1 MTPLKLDQLRTRE
14 NGRAIDPSAN
24 GFDRSGAQ
32 KTIEQRLKEIGERG
46 NLTREAD
53 VVAVDMAARTVE
65 LSFSSETESVE
76 RWFGIEILG
85 HDAEEVDLSR
95 LNNGAPL
102 LWMHNWRDQRG
113 VVESAR
119 IDGDKVG
126 RAIVRLSRS
135 AEGEQLLQDIND
147 KIITKVSVG
156 YSIQGL
162 RLVEQR
168 DDVPVYR
175 INRWTPMEISMV
187 SVPADDSV
195 GVGRTA
201 EIPQE
206 EVTTPTRDKE
216 PVEGLA
222 TRAGHNNEVTMFEKI
237 TRDGSG
243 NLVRAKVDENGK
255 ILEVI
260 EVLEKAGQG
269 EIAARAAGG
278 ADERNRV
285 NAISKMGKDYD
296 RSDLALEYIREGKS
310 AEAFQQAL
318 LGEFAA
324 ERAKAQTLDGNGGGD
339 GIGLTDKEKRQ
350 YSLINVVRAL
360 ANPQDRAAQEAAA
373 FEIECSAEAQRTSG
387 REAKGILIPADI
399 LDNRAAR
406 AFNAGGMANTPSGAN
421 TGANLVATDFLAGS
435 FIEMLRN
442 RTAILQL
449 GTTMTGL
456 VGDVE
461 VPKQTGGATAYW
473 LGEGDDATEGAPTIG
488 QIKLSPKTVGAYT
501 DISRKLLRQ
510 STPDAEGIVMND
522 LNRALALAI
531 DKAGWYGSGTNDEPM
546 GIKNYNGINAV
557 DFATQGKPTFAEL
570 VAMETAVAS
579 DNADLGSLAYA
590 FSAATRGWLKTTPK
604 FGTGTEATIWEPGN
618 TVNGYRTEVTNQI
631 ASDDAFYGNFADL
644 IIAMWGGLDLTV
656 DPYSLSKSGGLRIVA
671 FQDIDF
677 VLRRAESICWGSHLA
692 S

>member
-1 MTPLKLDQLRTRE
+1 MMRDQDLRTRE

-32 KTIEQRLKEIGERG
+32 KTIEQRLKEIGDRG
-46 NLTREAD
+46 NLTREAE
-53 VVAVDMAARTVE
+53 VGVVDMAARTVE

-95 LNNGAPL
+95 LNNAAPL

-113 VVESAR
+113 VVENAR

-126 RAIVRLSRS
+126 RAVVRLSRS
-135 AEGEQLLQDIND
+135 KEGEQLLQDIND

-162 RLVEQR
+162 RLIEER

-175 INRWTPMEISMV
+175 INHWTPMEISMV
-187 SVPADDSV
+187 SVPADDTV

-206 EVTTPTRDKE
+206 EVTEPTRDKE

-222 TRAGHNNEVTMFEKI
+222 TRAGHNNEVTMLEKI

-255 ILEVI
+255 IVEVI
-260 EVLEKAGQG
+260 EVLEKAGQDVT
-269 EIAARAAGG
+269 AARAAGG
-278 ADERNRV
+278 ADERSRV
-285 NAISKMGKDYD
+285 NAISKMGNDYG
-296 RSDLALEYIREGKS
+296 RTELALEHIRDGKS

-324 ERAKAQTLDGNGGGD
+324 ERAKAQSLDGNGGGE

-350 YSLINVVRAL
+350 YSLLNVVRAL
-360 ANPQDRAAQEAAA
+360 ANPQDRAAQDAAK
-373 FEIECSAEAQRTSG
+373 FEIECSAEAQRQSG
-387 REAKGILIPADI
+387 REAKGILIPSDI
-399 LDNRAAR
+399 LDSR
-406 AFNAGGMANTPSGAN
+406 AFNAGGMANTPTGAA

-442 RTAILQL
+442 RTAIMQL
-449 GTTMTGL
+449 GTTMSGL

-461 VPKQTGGATAYW
+461 IPKQTGGATAYW
-473 LGEGDDATEGAPTIG
+473 VGEGDDATEGAPTIG
-488 QIKLSPKTVGAYT
+488 QIKLSPKTVAAYT

-510 STPDAEGIVMND
+510 STPDAEGIVVND

-531 DKAGWYGSGTNDEPM
+531 DSAGWYGSGTNDEPM
-546 GIKNYNGINAV
+546 GIKNYTGINAV

-590 FSAATRGWLKTTPK
+590 LSAATRGWLKTTPK
-604 FGTGTEATIWEPGN
+604 FGTGTESTIWEAGN
-618 TVNGYRTEVTNQI
+618 TVNGYRTEVSNQI
-631 ASDDAFYGNFADL
+631 NSNDVFYGNFADL

-656 DPYSLSKSGGLRIVA
+656 DPYSLSKSGGLRLVV
-671 FQDIDF
+671 FQDVDF
-677 VLRRAESICWGSHLA
+677 VLRRVESICWGSHLV

>member
-1 MTPLKLDQLRTRE
+1 MTTTDLRTRHG
-14 NGRAIDPSAN
+14 GRGIDPNAD
-24 GFDRSGAQ
+24 GFDRGGAS
-32 KTIEQRLKEIGERG
+32 KSIEQRLKEIGERG
-46 NLTREAD
+46 NLTRTAD
-53 VVAVDMAARTVE
+53 VVAVDLNARTVE

-119 IDGDKVG
+119 IDDDKVG

-135 AEGEQLLQDIND
+135 KDGEQLLQDIND

-162 RLVEQR
+162 RLIEER

-206 EVTTPTRDKE
+206 EVAERTGDKGASE
-216 PVEGLA
+216 VLA
-222 TRAGHNNEVTMFEKI
+222 TRAGLNKEVPMFEKI

-255 ILEVI
+255 IVEVI
-260 EVLEKAGQG
+260 EVLEKAGQDVT
-269 EIAARAAGG
+269 AARAAGG
-278 ADERNRV
+278 ADEHARV
-285 NAISKMGKDYD
+285 KKIGQMGNDYG
-296 RSDLALEYIREGKS
+296 RTDLALEYIRDGKS

-324 ERAKAQTLDGNGGGD
+324 ERAKTQTIGESGSGGGD
-339 GIGLTDKEKRQ
+339 IGLSDKEKRQ
-350 YSLINVVRAL
+350 YSLLNVVRAL
-360 ANPQDRAAQEAAA
+360 ANPQDRAAQDAAK

-387 REAKGILIPADI
+387 REAKGILIPSDI
-399 LDNRAAR
+399 LDSR
-406 AFNAGGMANTPSGAN
+406 AFNAGGMANTPTGAA

-442 RTAILQL
+442 RTAIMQL
-449 GTTMTGL
+449 GTTMAGL

-461 VPKQTGGATAYW
+461 IPKQTGGATAYW
-473 LGEGDDATEGAPTIG
+473 VGEGDDATEGAPTIG
-488 QIKLSPKTVGAYT
+488 QIKLSPKTVAAYT

-510 STPDAEGIVMND
+510 STPDAEGIVVND

-531 DKAGWYGSGTNDEPM
+531 DGAGWYGSGTNDEPM
-546 GIKNYNGINAV
+546 GIKNYTGINAV

-590 FSAATRGWLKTTPK
+590 LSAATRGWLKTTPK
-604 FGTGTEATIWEPGN
+604 FGTGTEATIWEAGN
-618 TVNGYRTEVTNQI
+618 TVNGYRTEVSNQI
-631 ASDDAFYGNFADL
+631 NSNDVFYGNFADL

-656 DPYSLSKSGGLRIVA
+656 DPYSLSKSGGLRLVV
-671 FQDIDF
+671 FQDVDF
-677 VLRRAESICWGSHLA
+677 VLRRVESICWGSHLV